1 MSATKRTEKSTP
13 KKTPSKKAKSKSTFE
28 KGKVYI
34 PRYKTIFFCVCVIV
48 VCVTL
53 LLITSIKN
61 DKKVIAGKENQKT
74 EQVAKTTEKK
84 IVESEN
90 TKLSAESAKSNSII
104 ANSTT
109 TKTTKD
115 SKQSEK
121 TETVRSETKKTENSK
136 SSSTVK
142 DVKSVQP
149 VKVEPPKAIEQKSE
163 TSKTVNNKT
172 EQVKTDNQQKVSPS
186 VKNTQSQSQQQQIQ
200 KTGPVDTFNFPDAVN
215 HAQLVFIFDDGGQ
228 NLSHLNRFLKLP
240 FPITIAVLPKLV
252 HSKES
257 AQKIRTSGNEVMLHQ
272 PMQSINPKV
281 NPGPGAITPG
291 MSEDQIISTLFQNIT
306 EIGPISGV
314 NNHEGSAITADA
326 EKMAVVM
333 KTVNEEGL
341 YFLDS
346 RTNVETKV
354 PYVAKEMGYHYYE
367 RNIFLDNEK
376 TRENALT
383 ELKKGLNIA
392 NKNGVVIMIG
402 HVWSADFLPAFLEE
416 VYPELVRKG
425 YTFKTVSNS
434 KARK

>member
-1 MSATKRTEKSTP
+1 MSATKGTRKSTP
-13 KKTPSKKAKSKSTFE
+13 RKSPSSKSKARKRKSNFE

-48 VCVTL
+48 VCITL

-61 DKKVIAGKENQKT
+61 DKTLSSEKKEKQKIEQIAKT
-74 EQVAKTTEKK
+74 ESKKAESKKSVEKK
-84 IVESEN
+84 TEN
-90 TKLSAESAKSNSII
+90 TAKASTKSNSII

-109 TKTTKD
+109 TKETKA
-115 SKQSEK
+115 SKASEK
-121 TETVRSETKKTENSK
+121 TESKKADAKKSPEPVKEAKTVQSA
-136 SSSTVK
+136 
-142 DVKSVQP
+142 
-149 VKVEPPKAIEQKSE
+149 KVEPPKPLESAKSKDNQIPQANGSHPQDSQLQEQK
-163 TSKTVNNKT
+163 K
-172 EQVKTDNQQKVSPS
+172 QQL
-186 VKNTQSQSQQQQIQ
+186 QQQQQIQ
-200 KTGPVDTFNFPDAVN
+200 KTEPQDKFNFPAAVN
-215 HAQLVFIFDDGGQ
+215 KAELVFVFDDGGQ
-228 NLSHLNRFLKLP
+228 NLSHIDRFLKLP
-240 FPITIAVLPKLV
+240 FPITVAVLPKIA
-252 HSKES
+252 HSKET
-257 AQKIRTSGNEVMLHQ
+257 AKKVRQSGNEVILHQ
-272 PMQSINPKV
+272 PMQSVNPKV
-281 NPGPGAITPG
+281 NPGPGAITPD

-306 EIGPISGV
+306 EIGPISGI
-314 NNHEGSAITADA
+314 NNHEGSGITADA

-333 KTVNEEGL
+333 KTVSEEGL

-354 PYVAKEMGYHYYE
+354 PYVAQEMGYHYYE

-376 TRENALT
+376 TRENALN

-416 VYPELVRKG
+416 AYPELVRKG